1 MSLYHKYRPTSLNE
15 VKGNEDLISGLQTM
29 LSKSDPPHAY
39 LLHGAYG
46 CGKTT
51 IARIIAEQLDCHG
64 NDIKELDSGQ
74 FRGID
79 TIREIRTNSSYR
91 PLEGKNRCWILDEI
105 QKLTSD
111 AMSALLKIL
120 EDTPTNV
127 YFVLCTTE
135 PQKILDTIKS
145 RCIQLQVK
153 TLNDEQMTSL
163 LRKVV
168 RGEGETLQKEV
179 YEQIVQDSL
188 GHARNALNILEQALS
203 SPVENRLNV
212 ARKSAENQ
220 SQSIEL
226 CRALLRGAKW
236 KEISI
241 ILKGLQDQEPESVR
255 RHVLGYCQAVLLK
268 EDNMRCGLIMEFMIE
283 PFYNSG
289 WPELVFAAYSIVK
302 GE

>member
-1 MSLYHKYRPTSLNE
+1 MSLYHRYRPSSFE
-15 VKGNEDLISGLQTM
+15 QVKGNEDIISGLQTM
-29 LSKSDPPHAY
+29 LSKPDPPHVY

-51 IARIIAEQLDCHG
+51 IARIIASQLDCVG
-64 NDIKELDSGQ
+64 NDLKELDSGQ

-79 TIREIRTNSSYR
+79 TIREIRTNSSYK

-120 EDTPTNV
+120 EDTPLNV
-127 YFVLCTTE
+127 YFILCTTE

-153 TLNDEQMTSL
+153 TLNDEQLTSL
-163 LRKVV
+163 LRKIV
-168 RGEGETLQKEV
+168 RSENESLQKEV

-188 GHARNALNILEQALS
+188 GHPRNALNILEQVLS

-212 ARKSAENQ
+212 AHKSAEEQ
-220 SQSIEL
+220 TQSIEL
-226 CRALLRGAKW
+226 CRKLIQGARW
-236 KEISI
+236 KEISF
-241 ILKGLQDQEPESVR
+241 ILNGLKNQEPESIR
-255 RHVLGYCQAVLLK
+255 RLVLGYCQSILLK
-268 EDNMRCGLIMEFMIE
+268 EDNMRAGLIMEEMYE
-283 PFYNSG
+283 PFYNTG
-289 WPELVFAAYSIVK
+289 FPGLVFKCYSIVK